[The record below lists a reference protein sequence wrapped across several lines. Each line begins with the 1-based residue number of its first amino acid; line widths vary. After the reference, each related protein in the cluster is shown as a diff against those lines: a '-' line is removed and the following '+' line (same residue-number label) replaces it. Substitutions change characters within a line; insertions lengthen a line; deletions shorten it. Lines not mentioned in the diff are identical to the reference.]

1 MELEQAAEVHRLAAA
16 LGTRQTPDFEAWE
29 GLLLQAARQ
38 GGAGV
43 LRALLSHW
51 QRHAPRQAILCPC
64 GQRMSS
70 RGRRRK
76 GLLTTL
82 GRVPFAR
89 SFYTCELC
97 CQRRFPDDELLDI
110 VHTTY
115 SPGVRRLMAR
125 AGSQSQFEQ
134 AAEDLRCY
142 AGLTVEAREVERVA
156 EEVGHQ
162 VEQWRAR
169 EQERSLQ
176 ALRTP
181 APPAASSQAKFYIS
195 FDGTGVPMR
204 RNELVG
210 RRGKQADGSARTRE
224 AKLGCVFT
232 QVGLDRKGR
241 PQRDPDST
249 TYVGAIEASTLFG
262 WRIYAEALRRGLD
275 QVQTVIVLT
284 DGARYNHTIV
294 QTHFPQA
301 VHIVDLFH
309 AYEHLT
315 TMAQILWGP
324 EAKAPKTWRDW
335 LEAGN
340 IRRLLRQVGKQL
352 PASALGKKS
361 MLKQLRYF
369 ENNAPQMRYAEYR
382 EKKFFVGSGVVEAG
396 CRTIIG
402 ERLKQSGMRWSVRG
416 ANAIIALRCCILSD
430 RFEDFW
436 ASRTP

>member
-134 AAEDLRCY
+134 SAEDLRCY

-162 VEQWRAR
+162 VEQWLAR
-169 EQERSLQ
+169 EQERRLQ

-181 APPAASSQAKFYIS
+181 SPPAASSQAKFYIS

-262 WRIYAEALRRGLD
+262 WRIYAEALRRGLE
-275 QVQTVIVLT
+275 QAQTVIVLT

-352 PASALGKKS
+352 PASAPSKKT
-361 MLKQLRYF
+361 MLKQLCYF

-382 EKKFFVGSGVVEAG
+382 EKNFFVGSGVVEAG
-396 CRTIIG
+396 CRTVIG
-402 ERLKQSGMRWSVRG
+402 ERLKLSGMRWSVRG
-416 ANAIIALRCCILSD
+416 ANAIIALRCCILSG

>member
-1 MELEQAAEVHRLAAA
+1 MHRLAAA
-16 LGTRQTPDFEAWE
+16 LAARETPDFEAWE
-29 GLLLQAARQ
+29 SLLLQAARQ
-38 GGAGV
+38 GGAAV
-43 LRALLSHW
+43 LGTLLSHW
-51 QRHAPRQAILCPC
+51 QQHAPRERILCPC

-70 RGRRRK
+70 RGRRGKR
-76 GLLTTL
+76 LLTTL
-82 GRVPFAR
+82 GWVPFAR
-89 SFYTCELC
+89 SFYQCEPC
-97 CQRRFPDDELLDI
+97 SQGRFPDDERLD
-110 VHTTY
+110 VVQTTY

-125 AGSQSQFEQ
+125 AGSQSQFAQ

-156 EEVGHQ
+156 EEVGQQ
-162 VEQWRAR
+162 VEQWLSA
-169 EQERSLQ
+169 EQTAILQ
-176 ALRTP
+176 AVGTP
-181 APPAASSQAKFYIS
+181 ALLAPSKAKFYIS
-195 FDGTGVPMR
+195 FDGTGVPVR
-204 RNELVG
+204 KNEWVG

-232 QVGLDRKGR
+232 QIGLDREGH
-241 PQRDPDST
+241 PQRDPHST
-249 TYVGAIEASTLFG
+249 TYVGAIESSTLFG
-262 WRIYAEALRRGLD
+262 WRLYAEALRRGLE
-275 QVQTVIVLT
+275 QAPTVIVLS

-315 TMAQILWGP
+315 ALAQIRWGQ
-324 EAKAPKTWRDW
+324 EAKAPKAWRDR
-335 LEAGN
+335 LEAGDIN
-340 IRRLLRQVGKQL
+340 RLIRQAGKQL
-352 PASALGKKS
+352 PASAPSRKS

-382 EKKFFVGSGVVEAG
+382 QKKFFVGSGVVEAG
-396 CRTIIG
+396 CRTVIG

-416 ANAIIALRCCILSD
+416 ANAILALRCCILSG

>member
-1 MELEQAAEVHRLAAA
+1 MRRLAAA
-16 LGTRQTPDFEAWE
+16 LAARQTPDFEAWE
-29 GLLLQAARQ
+29 SLLLQAARQ

-43 LRALLSHW
+43 LEALLRHW
-51 QRHAPRQAILCPC
+51 QQHAPREAILCPC

-70 RGRRRK
+70 RGRRPKR
-76 GLLTTL
+76 LLTTL

-89 SFYTCELC
+89 SFYICEFC
-97 CQRRFPDDELLDI
+97 SQGRFPDDEHLDI
-110 VHTTY
+110 VQTTY

-134 AAEDLRCY
+134 AAEDLHCY
-142 AGLTVEAREVERVA
+142 AGLTVEPREVERVA
-156 EEVGHQ
+156 EEVGQ
-162 VEQWRAR
+162 QI
-169 EQERSLQ
+169 ERWLATERQRILQ
-176 ALRTP
+176 TLRTP
-181 APPAASSQAKFYIS
+181 VPAPASPAKFYIS
-195 FDGTGVPMR
+195 FDGTGVPVR
-204 RNELVG
+204 KSELVG

-249 TYVGAIEASTLFG
+249 TYVGAIESSTLFG
-262 WRIYAEALRRGLD
+262 WRIYAEALRRGLEPAP
-275 QVQTVIVLT
+275 TVIVLT

-315 TMAQILWGP
+315 AMAQILWGP
-324 EAKAPKTWRDW
+324 EPKTPQTWRDW
-335 LEAGN
+335 LEAGD
-340 IRRLLRQVGKQL
+340 IRRLLRQLGKRL
-352 PASALGKKS
+352 PASAPSKKS
-361 MLKQLRYF
+361 MLKQLCYF

-396 CRTIIG
+396 CRTVIG
-402 ERLKQSGMRWSVRG
+402 ERLKQSGMRWSVCG
-416 ANAIIALRCCILSD
+416 ANAIIALRCCILSG